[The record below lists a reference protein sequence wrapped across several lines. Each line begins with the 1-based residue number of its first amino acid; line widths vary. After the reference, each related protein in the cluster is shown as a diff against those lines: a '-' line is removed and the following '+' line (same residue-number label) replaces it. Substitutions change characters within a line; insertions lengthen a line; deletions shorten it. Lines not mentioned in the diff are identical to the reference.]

1 MRFGIFTGSC
11 VPDDRPDLLS
21 VSPMK
26 CNSRGVALIMVLW
39 VITILSVVVLEFSY
53 AMRTEVNITINY
65 QEELRL
71 YAAAQGGVQR
81 AIAELILKHD
91 PRVKQVLN
99 AFKQEGAAKEGE
111 LPAEYQEWAT
121 DGREYPV
128 PFDRAECSVRV
139 FGEAGKVNINRVSD
153 AVLRKIMGNVGLEG
167 EARDLAVDAIL
178 DWRDPDDFIRVNGAE
193 NDYYRSLKDP
203 YDCKNGNFDSV
214 EELLLVR
221 GISPELFYGP
231 KAKPKE
237 GEEQAEEPVGLKDI
251 FSIYATGDQ
260 IDINSASI
268 PVLRVVL
275 GLPLEVCRQVVKAR
289 EEKAFE
295 NLQDLAARVP
305 ELSPFMAEA
314 GKMILIGAVNTY
326 YTVEA
331 RGKSKGGNTARGVR
345 AVVKV
350 DQREKDRYKIVQW
363 LDSLTE
369 PVPVKTAKTSG

>member
-1 MRFGIFTGSC
+1 
-11 VPDDRPDLLS
+11 
-21 VSPMK
+21 MK

-53 AMRTEVNITINY
+53 AMRTEVNITRNY

-71 YAAAQGGVQR
+71 YAAAQGGIQR

-99 AFKQEGAAKEGE
+99 AFKQEAAPKEGE
-111 LPAEYQEWAT
+111 VPAEYREWVT

-139 FGEAGKVNINRVSD
+139 MGEAGKVNINRVSD
-153 AVLRKIMGNVGLEG
+153 AVLRKIMGNMGLEG
-167 EARDLAVDAIL
+167 EARDLAVDSIL

-237 GEEQAEEPVGLKDI
+237 GEGQAEEPAGLKDI

-260 IDINSASI
+260 IDINSASV

-305 ELSPFMAEA
+305 EISPFMAEA

-326 YTVEA
+326 YTIEA
-331 RGKSKGGNTARGVR
+331 RGKSAGGYSVRGIR

-369 PVPVKTAKTSG
+369 PAPVKIAETNG